1 MCLCLSAIDTIGAL
15 IRVILRP
22 RVKAKFSQQNSLNG
36 SGKLPLIDDQAGAR
50 HHCYTK

>member
-22 RVKAKFSQQNSLNG
+22 LGKAKFSQQNSLNG
-36 SGKLPLIDDQAGAR
+36 SGELPLIGDQACAR
-50 HHCYTK
+50 HHWYTK